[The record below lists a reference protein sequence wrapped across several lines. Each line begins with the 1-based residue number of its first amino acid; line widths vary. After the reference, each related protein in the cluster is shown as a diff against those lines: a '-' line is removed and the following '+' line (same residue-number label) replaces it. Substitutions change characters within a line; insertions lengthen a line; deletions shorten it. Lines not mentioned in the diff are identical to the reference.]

1 MMIYSSAKLLF
12 VVEEQTGQTLGSK
25 VTVLLDHSCLNSL
38 NDLLRLKGLLKSET
52 SLSEYV
58 LNKSKDRN
66 PTPPMKRR

>member
-1 MMIYSSAKLLF
+1 MYSSAMLLF

-25 VTVLLDHSCLNSL
+25 VTVLLDHSCLNIHSF
-38 NDLLRLKGLLKSET
+38 NDLVRLKGLLKSET